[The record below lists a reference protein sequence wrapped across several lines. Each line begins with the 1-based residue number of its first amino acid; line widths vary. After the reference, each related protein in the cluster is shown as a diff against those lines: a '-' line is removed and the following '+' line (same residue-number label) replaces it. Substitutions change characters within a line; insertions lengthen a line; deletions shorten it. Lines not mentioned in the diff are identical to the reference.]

1 MKDAILSAIFCNLA
15 FNVVKMRATRRR
27 ELRILSSYFSRQL
40 DTHTYTMYLYSFT
53 HMYIRVYGGYR
64 L

>member
-1 MKDAILSAIFCNLA
+1 MLSAIFCNLA
-15 FNVVKMRATRRR
+15 FNLVKMRATRRR

-40 DTHTYTMYLYSFT
+40 DTHTYTMYLYSFI
-53 HMYIRVYGGYR
+53 HIFVYMEVTR